1 MRHHHLT
8 ALTLLAGAAL
18 SGTYALANSPTASAT
33 SDTTRLYPE
42 ELQRRRIIRE
52 TKVISVGGN
61 VEAEDGRDSI
71 ETLLERFYVNQFRN
85 SQDPHAPYF
94 TFMSRD
100 ANMAMGIG
108 GLIRVR
114 GWMDWN
120 GMIDNASFC
129 TYLIQMPKTP
139 ETMKSLGASV
149 AGTTLFFNIMGRH
162 SRIGDYQA
170 YIEGGFNG
178 YANSGFKLKK
188 AWVQIEDWTVGYS
201 HSTFS
206 DPAAQP
212 DLLDGA
218 GANGKIDK
226 TNVLLRY
233 MHTWKDR
240 WTVAGSVEFPSSAPQ
255 EQEGQT
261 KKVKDYTPDIA
272 ALGQI
277 QWDRGLSHVRVAAV
291 LRNMAYRDLISE
303 RNRHV
308 IGWGVQL
315 SSVVK
320 ATRWLTF
327 YGITSVGQG
336 VGSYTG
342 DLSAGKYDL
351 ISNLEKP
358 GRLYAPTTLTGTA
371 GVKFNYLPDLSTTVA
386 LATMRTFKEG
396 LIDGDTYKY
405 GQYLAANLIY
415 NITPRLQIGV
425 EYLAGKRMN
434 YSGEHGNVNRAEA
447 VFSASF

>member
-1 MRHHHLT
+1 M
-8 ALTLLAGAAL
+8 
-18 SGTYALANSPTASAT
+18 
-33 SDTTRLYPE
+33 
-42 ELQRRRIIRE
+42 
-52 TKVISVGGN
+52 
-61 VEAEDGRDSI
+61 
-71 ETLLERFYVNQFRN
+71 
-85 SQDPHAPYF
+85 
-94 TFMSRD
+94 
-100 ANMAMGIG
+100 
-108 GLIRVR
+108 
-114 GWMDWN
+114 
-120 GMIDNASFC
+120 
-129 TYLIQMPKTP
+129 
-139 ETMKSLGASV
+139 
-149 AGTTLFFNIMGRH
+149 
-162 SRIGDYQA
+162 
-170 YIEGGFNG
+170 
-178 YANSGFKLKK
+178 
-188 AWVQIEDWTVGYS
+188 
-201 HSTFS
+201 
-206 DPAAQP
+206 
-212 DLLDGA
+212 
-218 GANGKIDK
+218 
-226 TNVLLRY
+226 
-233 MHTWKDR
+233 
-240 WTVAGSVEFPSSAPQ
+240 
-255 EQEGQT
+255 
-261 KKVKDYTPDIA
+261 
-272 ALGQI
+272 
-277 QWDRGLSHVRVAAV
+277 RVAAV